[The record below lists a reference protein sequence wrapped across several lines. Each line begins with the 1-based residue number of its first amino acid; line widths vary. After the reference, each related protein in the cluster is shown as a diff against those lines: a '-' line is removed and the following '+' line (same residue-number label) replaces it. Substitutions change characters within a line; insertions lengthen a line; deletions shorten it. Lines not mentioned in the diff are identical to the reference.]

1 LETEVLSGSNVKF
14 LQGIEAVTNK
24 FDFWKPAQN
33 GASAKIMMSPEDF
46 GMMTG
51 FLQKLNIGYEIVMDD
66 VQR

>member
-1 LETEVLSGSNVKF
+1 LETEVLSGLNVKV
-14 LQGIEAVTNK
+14 LRGIEAVSNK

-33 GASAKIMMSPEDF
+33 GGRARIMVSPQDF

-51 FLQKLNIGYEIVMDD
+51 LLQKLNIGYEIVMDD